1 MAVLF
6 KSFLKIVIVKDF
18 TKLFEE
24 IYKIINNK
32 SFFQNKYQFG
42 FHCRWNTNGK
52 FL

>member
-18 TKLFEE
+18 TKLCKE

-42 FHCRWNTNGK
+42 FHCKWNTNGK
-52 FL
+52 FF